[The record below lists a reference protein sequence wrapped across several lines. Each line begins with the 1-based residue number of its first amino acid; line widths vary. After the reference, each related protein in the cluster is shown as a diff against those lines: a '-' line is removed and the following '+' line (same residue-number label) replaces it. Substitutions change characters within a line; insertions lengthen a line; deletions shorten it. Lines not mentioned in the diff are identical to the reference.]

1 MGGTPKKYVYKSVNE
16 LENNIA
22 NAEKAKV
29 REERRKRFE
38 QRKKNEKDAAKA
50 RESQA

>member
-1 MGGTPKKYVYKSVNE
+1 MGFRKKSTYKSGNE

-38 QRKKNEKDAAKA
+38 QRKKNEKAAAKTHA
-50 RESQA
+50 KSQA